1 MRQVS
6 AIKLIFTVPRGFTI
20 IVSFQITIIIIKV
33 AIALMSLIKY
43 CLMRRFKIKFF
54 LSLEPYMY
62 IMPCDG
68 LQGAVA
74 QIQPIQPGVNSP
86 GVNVFSFQYRY

>member
-6 AIKLIFTVPRGFTI
+6 AIKLFFTVPRGFTI
-20 IVSFQITIIIIKV
+20 VVSFKITIIKV
-33 AIALMSLIKY
+33 AIALISLIKY
-43 CLMRRFKIKFF
+43 CLMRHFKIKFF
-54 LSLEPYMY
+54 LSLEPY

-74 QIQPIQPGVNSP
+74 QIQPIEP
-86 GVNVFSFQYRY
+86 GVNVFSFQYRN